1 MEDKNTSKVSTT
13 FNKPVHN
20 SPSGLLA
27 NLFRKLTIKLGYG
40 NKLKTLCRLAQIRD
54 KQYRIQQGREDRL
67 DEKLEYRL
75 LSMATDSKVTFDKFH
90 TLVSHL
96 FNITHFK
103 FSIAVKVKGSDDW
116 IEVSQESIN
125 LLGPVE
131 DDLTFVEDDE
141 GVIENVKQQH
151 DRNRFEQGS

>member
-1 MEDKNTSKVSTT
+1 MEDKNTSTVGQAFT
-13 FNKPVHN
+13 KPVHN
-20 SPSGLLA
+20 SPGGLLA
-27 NLFRKLTIKLGYG
+27 NLFRKLTYKLGYG
-40 NKLKTLCRLAQIRD
+40 NKLKVLCRMAQNRD
-54 KQYRIQQGREDRL
+54 RLYRIEQGREDRL

-131 DDLTFVEDDE
+131 DDLTLVDEEIED
-141 GVIENVKQQH
+141 VKQSD
-151 DRNRFEQGS
+151 DRNSSKQGI